1 MRKYGLLIILIVLA
15 SYFRFSK
22 LDNRGL
28 FTDEKFTLLNANGIW
43 VGGGNQQEMFNKP
56 FFTPQDFWASK
67 NLKDY
72 FEAIAHSDFG
82 THIVYNGLLHY
93 WMVLFG
99 NSDYSVRFLSALF
112 SLLTVLVVYLFSFK
126 VFQSKTVAFLSG
138 LLLALDPLNIA
149 QSHIA
154 RSYTLSF
161 LLVILSTYYFIE
173 IFRGNKKQGIFII
186 YTLLIGL
193 TLLNHYLNF
202 LVPLSHGLVFL
213 FTKNKKHLW
222 FGLISAAIF
231 NVLLMIYWFNWGGG
245 YIAMDFLKDKNEKH
259 LKLAQLNIN
268 TPDAAVQLSTPGLV
282 TKKTIELV
290 YDSSIIT
297 QGLFLRL
304 NSGLKNVVVTFL
316 IFALL
321 LGAYYFKTKQKIYV
335 SLIVGALGLLAFNH
349 GIMEDIMLAISFYF
363 MVFFAV
369 EYIFN
374 QPKESFSQSQFI
386 LVAVSVLMFILP
398 ILFVVNDALN
408 NGHTTSLTHRY
419 IGVASP
425 FVAIL
430 LGFGIY
436 RFMKFSKLAFI
447 LLIFV
452 LVHQYK
458 PVKFEIMSY
467 FEDKSNMNAWFEPA
481 RVPNPYAMAAKSI
494 LEKYEKSDT
503 LLIPGGYSEFYDQ
516 VFEDKKLVY
525 FNDAQYLNL
534 YLPKKSNIPEKIDLN
549 ERDKVFLKK
558 ENGEKLLIFDFEGTK
573 YRY

>member
-15 SYFRFSK
+15 SFFRFSK

-43 VGGGNQQEMFNKP
+43 VGGGNQLDIFNKP

-67 NLKDY
+67 NIRDY
-72 FEAIAHSDFG
+72 FESIAHSDFG
-82 THIVYNGLLHY
+82 THIVYNGILHF
-93 WMVLFG
+93 WMRLFG
-99 NSDYSVRFLSALF
+99 NSDYSVRFLSGLF
-112 SLLTVLVVYLFSFK
+112 SLITVVVVYLFSLK
-126 VFQSKTVAFLSG
+126 VFQRKTVAFFSG
-138 LLLALDPLNIA
+138 FLLALDPLNIA

-161 LLVILSTYYFIE
+161 LLVILATYYFIE
-173 IFRGNKKQGIFII
+173 IFRGNKKANIFII
-186 YTLLIGL
+186 YTTLIGL
-193 TLLNHYLNF
+193 ALLNHYLNF

-213 FTKNKKHLW
+213 LAKNKKQLW
-222 FGLISAAIF
+222 FGFISAAIF
-231 NVLLMIYWFNWGGG
+231 NMLLMLYWFNWGGG
-245 YIAMDFLKDKNEKH
+245 YLAMDFLKDKNEKH

-268 TPDAAVQLSTPGLV
+268 TPDAAIQLSTPNLV
-282 TKKTIELV
+282 AKKTIELV

-304 NSGLKNVVVTFL
+304 NSGVKNVAITFL
-316 IFALL
+316 IFVLL
-321 LGAYYFKTKQKIYV
+321 LGAYYFKNKQKVYV
-335 SLIVGALGLLAFNH
+335 SLIIVAIGLLAINH
-349 GIMEDIMLAISFYF
+349 GIMEEIVLANCFYF
-363 MVFFAV
+363 MLYFAI
-369 EYIFN
+369 EYIFK
-374 QPKESFSQSQFI
+374 QPKESFSQSQFV

-398 ILFVVNDALN
+398 ILFVVNDALK

-436 RFMKFSKLAFI
+436 RFLKFSKMT
-447 LLIFV
+447 LLLLVFV
-452 LVHQYK
+452 YIHQYK
-458 PVKFEIMSY
+458 PVKFEILSY
-467 FEDKSNMNAWFEPA
+467 FDDKSTMNAWFDPA
-481 RVPNPYAMAAKSI
+481 RVPNPYALVAESI

-503 LLIPGGYSEFYDQ
+503 LYIPGGYSDFYDQ
-516 VFEDKKLVY
+516 VFDNKKLIY
-525 FNDAQYLNL
+525 LNDAQYLNL
-534 YLPKKSNIPEKIDLN
+534 YLPKKSNIPEKIDVN
-549 ERDKVFLKK
+549 EPDKVFLKK

>member
-1 MRKYGLLIILIVLA
+1 MRKYGLLIILVVLA

-43 VGGGNQQEMFNKP
+43 VGGGNQLDIFNKP
-56 FFTPQDFWASK
+56 YFTPQDFWASK
-67 NLKDY
+67 NINDY

-82 THIVYNGLLHY
+82 THIVYNGILHF
-93 WMVLFG
+93 WMELFG

-112 SLLTVLVVYLFSFK
+112 SLLTVVVVYLFSLK
-126 VFQSKTVAFLSG
+126 VFQSKTIAFLSG
-138 LLLALDPLNIA
+138 FLLALDPLNIA

-161 LLVILSTYYFIE
+161 LLVILATYYFIE
-173 IFRGNKKQGIFII
+173 IFRGNKKASIFII
-186 YTLLIGL
+186 YSALIGL
-193 TLLNHYLNF
+193 ALLNHYLNF

-213 FTKNKKHLW
+213 LAKNKKHLW
-222 FGLISAAIF
+222 FGFISAAIF
-231 NVLLMIYWFNWGGG
+231 NVLLMLYWFNWGGG

-259 LKLAQLNIN
+259 LKLAQLNVN
-268 TPDAAVQLSTPGLV
+268 KPDAAIQLSTPNLV
-282 TKKTIELV
+282 AKKTIELV

-297 QGLFLRL
+297 QGLFIKL
-304 NSGLKNVVVTFL
+304 NSGLKNVAITYLFFV
-316 IFALL
+316 LL
-321 LGAYYFKTKQKIYV
+321 LGAYYFKNKQKIYV
-335 SLIVGALGLLAFNH
+335 SLIVLAIGLLAINH
-349 GIMEDIMLAISFYF
+349 RIMEDIVLANCFYF
-363 MVFFAV
+363 IVFFAI
-369 EYIFN
+369 EYIFK

-386 LVAVSVLMFILP
+386 LLAVSLLMFILP
-398 ILFVVNDALN
+398 ILFVVNDALK

-436 RFMKFSKLAFI
+436 RLLKFSKMAFVLLAF
-447 LLIFV
+447 V
-452 LVHQYK
+452 YVHQYK

-467 FEDKSNMNAWFEPA
+467 FEDKSTMNAWFEPA
-481 RVPNPYAMAAKSI
+481 RVPNPYLHAAASI
-494 LEKYEKSDT
+494 LEKYEISDT
-503 LLIPGGYSEFYDQ
+503 LYIPGGYSEVYDQ
-516 VFEDKKLVY
+516 VFDNKKLVY
-525 FNDAQYLNL
+525 LNDAQYLNL
-534 YLPKKSNIPEKIDLN
+534 YLPKKSNIPEKIDVN

>member
-1 MRKYGLLIILIVLA
+1 MRKYGLLIILVVLA

-43 VGGGNQQEMFNKP
+43 VGGGNQLDIFNKP
-56 FFTPQDFWASK
+56 YFTPQDFWASK
-67 NLKDY
+67 NINDY

-82 THIVYNGLLHY
+82 THIVYNGILHF
-93 WMVLFG
+93 WMELFG

-112 SLLTVLVVYLFSFK
+112 SLFTVVVVYLFSLK

-161 LLVILSTYYFIE
+161 LLVILATYYFIE
-173 IFRGNKKQGIFII
+173 IFRGNKKASIFII
-186 YTLLIGL
+186 YTALIGL
-193 TLLNHYLNF
+193 ALLNHYLNF

-213 FTKNKKHLW
+213 LAKNKKHLW
-222 FGLISAAIF
+222 FGFISAALF
-231 NVLLMIYWFNWGGG
+231 NVLLMLYWFNLGGG

-259 LKLAQLNIN
+259 LKLAQLNVN
-268 TPDAAVQLSTPGLV
+268 TPDAAIQLSTPNLV
-282 TKKTIELV
+282 AKKTIELI

-297 QGLFLRL
+297 QGLFIRL
-304 NSGLKNVVVTFL
+304 NSGVKNVVITLFIFL
-316 IFALL
+316 LL
-321 LGAYYFKTKQKIYV
+321 LGAYYFKNKQKIYV
-335 SLIVGALGLLAFNH
+335 SLIVIAIGLLANNH
-349 GIMEDIMLAISFYF
+349 GIMEDIVLANCFYF
-363 MVFFAV
+363 TLFFAI
-369 EYIFN
+369 EYIYK
-374 QPKESFSQSQFI
+374 QPKGFFSQSQFI
-386 LVAVSVLMFILP
+386 LLVVSLLMFILP
-398 ILFVVNDALN
+398 ILFVVNDALK

-436 RFMKFSKLAFI
+436 RFLKFSKMALVLLAFVFI
-447 LLIFV
+447 
-452 LVHQYK
+452 HQYK

-467 FEDKSNMNAWFEPA
+467 FEDKSTMNAWFEPA
-481 RVPNPYAMAAKSI
+481 RVPNPYFHAAASI
-494 LEKYEKSDT
+494 LEKYENSDT
-503 LLIPGGYSEFYDQ
+503 LYIPGGYSEVYDQ
-516 VFEDKKLVY
+516 VFDNKKMVY
-525 FNDAQYLNL
+525 LNDAQYLNL
-534 YLPKKSNIPEKIDLN
+534 YLPKKSNIPEKIDVN

>member
-56 FFTPQDFWASK
+56 FFTPHDFWASK

-72 FEAIAHSDFG
+72 FEAVAHSDFG

-161 LLVILSTYYFIE
+161 LLVVLATYFFTE
-173 IFRGNKKQGIFII
+173 IFRGNRKPGIFII
-186 YTLLIGL
+186 YTVLIGL
-193 TLLNHYLNF
+193 SLLNHYLNF

-222 FGLISAAIF
+222 FGFISAAIF
-231 NVLLMIYWFNWGGG
+231 NLFLMVYWFNWGGG

-259 LKLAQLNIN
+259 LKLAQIN
-268 TPDAAVQLSTPGLV
+268 VSTPDAAVQLSTPGLV

-290 YDSSIIT
+290 YDSSIVT
-297 QGLFLRL
+297 HGLFLRL
-304 NSGLKNVVVTFL
+304 NSGLKNVVITFF
-316 IFALL
+316 IFVLL
-321 LGAYYFKTKQKIYV
+321 LGAYYFKTKQKMYV
-335 SLIVGALGLLAFNH
+335 SLIVGAVGLLAFNH
-349 GIMEDIMLAISFYF
+349 AIMEDIVLAICFYF

-369 EYIFN
+369 EYIFK

-386 LVAVSVLMFILP
+386 LVAVSVSMFILP
-398 ILFVVNDALN
+398 ILFVVNDALK

-419 IGVASP
+419 IGVSSP

-436 RFMKFSKLAFI
+436 RFVKFSKLALV
-447 LLIFV
+447 LLVFV
-452 LVHQYK
+452 YVHQYK

-467 FEDKSNMNAWFEPA
+467 FDDKSSMNAWFEPA
-481 RVPNPYAMAAKSI
+481 RVPNPYALASKSI

-516 VFEDKKLVY
+516 VFENKKLVY
-525 FNDAQYLNL
+525 LNDAQYLNL
-534 YLPKKSNIPEKIDLN
+534 YLPKKSNIPEKIDVN